1 MRIPEP
7 LFPVINRVMRLLL
20 SSPLHALMSG
30 SVMVIHYTGR
40 RTGRPR
46 WTPVR
51 YLRESDDTIV
61 CLTGSETGWWPNF
74 LEPRDVRLQLAG
86 RRVVGSRP
94 GVAGRYGAQGSGLA
108 RSARANSRPTLPTT
122 GSSSNAAGSRRRSN
136 FRKLLHGT
144 WWYRSTSIAA
154 LRLPRV
160 ETRPSVLP
168 GHGPNDWCCALKESA
183 SCTTY
188 LNSWPS
194 CSVVA
199 IGIGVLVVAV
209 L

>member
-86 RRVVGSRP
+86 RRVVAR
-94 GVAGRYGAQGSGLA
+94 AQAWPDDAARKEAVLREVLA
-108 RSARANSRPTLPTT
+108 RFPADAPYH
-122 GSSSNAAGSRRRSN
+122 GIVVKRRRQ
-136 FRKLLHGT
+136 
-144 WWYRSTSIAA
+144 
-154 LRLPRV
+154 
-160 ETRPSVLP
+160 PSPEQFQEAVAR
-168 GHGPNDWCCALKESA
+168 DVVVSFDI
-183 SCTTY
+183 
-188 LNSWPS
+188 NSSPPP
-194 CSVVA
+194 A
-199 IGIGVLVVAV
+199 
-209 L
+209 